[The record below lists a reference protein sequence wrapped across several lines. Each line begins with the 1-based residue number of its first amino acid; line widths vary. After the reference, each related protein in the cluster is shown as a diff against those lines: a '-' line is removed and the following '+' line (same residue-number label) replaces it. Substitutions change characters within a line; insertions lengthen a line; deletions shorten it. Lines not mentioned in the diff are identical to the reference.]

1 MGFSKS
7 ETVVFIFAYKAIPL
21 YIGVIWGIIRYL
33 AIRGDAIKGNVV
45 YSRLMKSKITF
56 SFMMTFQ
63 YILHIICSFFD
74 QESVFFELEGYAFL
88 YLIYFIIWLWA
99 SLLMIKEHKHDLP
112 QVWYCHKIFW
122 ILSFLFNF
130 AFMITLIALL
140 DMEEVT
146 TKVFLVIETV
156 LPAGLIIMMLKTKRR
171 NPPSLMV
178 HEGGS
183 PISERLI
190 PPLNSGSIKTEVVYK
205 LNPEEITFNVTT
217 EGNRFEVKKKYI
229 EFVEEE
235 KRLSKFLKE
244 CKMIDILQK
253 IPRIEIDSS
262 TESNEDVTTICTNRA
277 KRIREFLNVI
287 WNLPETWTRDI
298 LRLIGIEGINQ
309 EEFIRQRQRM
319 ISKISDSENKSNT
332 IIVENNEFSLDYSS
346 SYVNTSL
353 KENGNEDSEFSYA
366 IKNED
371 QNNQSF
377 KEFVIQK

>member
-1 MGFSKS
+1 
-7 ETVVFIFAYKAIPL
+7 
-21 YIGVIWGIIRYL
+21 
-33 AIRGDAIKGNVV
+33 
-45 YSRLMKSKITF
+45 
-56 SFMMTFQ
+56 
-63 YILHIICSFFD
+63 
-74 QESVFFELEGYAFL
+74 
-88 YLIYFIIWLWA
+88 
-99 SLLMIKEHKHDLP
+99 
-112 QVWYCHKIFW
+112 
-122 ILSFLFNF
+122 
-130 AFMITLIALL
+130 
-140 DMEEVT
+140 
-146 TKVFLVIETV
+146 
-156 LPAGLIIMMLKTKRR
+156 
-171 NPPSLMV
+171 MV

-262 TESNEDVTTICTNRA
+262 AESNEDVTTICTNRA

-298 LRLIGIEGINQ
+298 LRLIGIEGTSQ

-319 ISKISDSENKSNT
+319 ISKNSDTESKSNT

>member
-33 AIRGDAIKGNVV
+33 AIRGDAIRGNVV

-99 SLLMIKEHKHDLP
+99 SLLMIIEHKHDLP

-156 LPAGLIIMMLKTKRR
+156 LPAGLIIMMLKTK
-171 NPPSLMV
+171 
-178 HEGGS
+178 
-183 PISERLI
+183 
-190 PPLNSGSIKTEVVYK
+190 
-205 LNPEEITFNVTT
+205 
-217 EGNRFEVKKKYI
+217 KKK
-229 EFVEEE
+229 
-235 KRLSKFLKE
+235 
-244 CKMIDILQK
+244 
-253 IPRIEIDSS
+253 S
-262 TESNEDVTTICTNRA
+262 TITNGSWR
-277 KRIREFLNVI
+277 R
-287 WNLPETWTRDI
+287 
-298 LRLIGIEGINQ
+298 
-309 EEFIRQRQRM
+309 
-319 ISKISDSENKSNT
+319 
-332 IIVENNEFSLDYSS
+332 
-346 SYVNTSL
+346 
-353 KENGNEDSEFSYA
+353 
-366 IKNED
+366 
-371 QNNQSF
+371 
-377 KEFVIQK
+377 